1 MTKILAG
8 KTIAILGCG
17 KIGETLLAG
26 ILDAGII
33 EAKHVIATAAHR
45 ERCDAL
51 TKKYGV
57 HATVH
62 SAEAVKKADIL
73 IVAVK
78 PQVVKALLGEIS
90 AELRKSQL
98 LISVAASVTTKH
110 LAEW

>member
-1 MTKILAG
+1 MAK
-8 KTIAILGCG
+8 KTVAILGCG

-26 ILDAGII
+26 MLDAGIV

-57 HATVH
+57 HATDH
-62 SAEAVKKADIL
+62 NSEAVKKADIL

-78 PQVVKALLGEIS
+78 PQMVKALLEEI
-90 AELRKSQL
+90 EPGLKPSQL
-98 LISVAASVTTKH
+98 LVSVAASVTT
-110 LAEW
+110 

>member
-1 MTKILAG
+1 MAKVATLSG

-26 ILDAGII
+26 MLDAGIV
-33 EAKHVIATAAHR
+33 EPKHVIATAAHR

-62 SAEAVKKADIL
+62 NSDAVKKADIV

-78 PQVVKALLGEIS
+78 PQVVRTLLEEIGPT
-90 AELRKSQL
+90 LKPKQL

-110 LAEW
+110 